1 MSSLKR
7 TLNRFVIRAP
17 YSQLVHSDGAVRFR
31 KDVKRQ
37 VDASV
42 ARDAA
47 LLHAIETSA
56 TSVLNKIDFSYR
68 RDRAFVQE
76 LFNDVPDGVDSKTAA
91 IAVLC
96 AAVCAMHGPYN
107 RMVPTALLLLAI
119 CILSRSAERSQ
130 RTMVSDVTY
139 SANNSVTLLDA
150 LDRTFVL
157 PIELCAT
164 RDVSIH
170 VDIEKG
176 YIC

>member
-1 MSSLKR
+1 M
-7 TLNRFVIRAP
+7 
-17 YSQLVHSDGAVRFR
+17 RFR

-47 LLHAIETSA
+47 LLRAIETSA
-56 TSVLNKIDFSYR
+56 TSVLNKIDFGYR
-68 RDRAFVQE
+68 RDRAFIQE
-76 LFNDVPDGVDSKTAA
+76 LFDTVTEGVDSKTAA

-119 CILSRSAERSQ
+119 YILSCSAERRQ
-130 RTMVSDVTY
+130 RTIVGDVTY
-139 SANNSVTLLDA
+139 SADNSVTLLDA
-150 LDRTFVL
+150 LDRTLVL

-164 RDVSIH
+164 REVSLS
-170 VDIEKG
+170 
-176 YIC
+176 